1 MGAFCIN
8 GFVTEVLSEKSNI
21 ANNKYEKKKKS
32 YLLCAVL
39 CCAIL
44 YYTILYYTILYY
56 TILYYTILYYTILYY
71 AKWSKY
77 INILDCF
84 VDMYGLL
91 GHTTL

>member
-21 ANNKYEKKKKS
+21 ANNKYEKKKNS

-39 CCAIL
+39 CCAVLCCAVLSYTIL

-71 AKWSKY
+71 T
-77 INILDCF
+77 ILS
-84 VDMYGLL
+84 GRS
-91 GHTTL
+91 TLIFWIVL